1 MNISRRKIIGLAGA
15 ALLLSGIIASCAKE
29 GKTGKNDA
37 YITYFQSWMKVHH
50 PEAAPTGLGIYIMD
64 DKPGTGAAIS
74 DKDKYILVRYTT
86 RDLDGKVNGTTEESI
101 AKQTGSYSVANYYGD
116 DIIMNDPDQTSA
128 GIIEMLKGMKVGGT
142 RKAIIPGWLNVAEK
156 YDTAEDYLKKC
167 TGTEMVCDLTVSG
180 TYEDIYKWEIDTLE
194 RFVARHMA
202 GIDSTYFGYYYKQT
216 KAPIDTVSIP
226 KDSTFC
232 INYTGRLMNGKVF
245 DTTIK
250 DTAKV
255 WGIYSSTKEYKPVYI
270 KKNEDFTKITMASS
284 SGSDGSTV
292 VNGLSFCMSNLK
304 KFEKGIVAF
313 YSVNGYGAKGSGS
326 AIPKYAPI
334 SFEIEVVADPDK

>member
-50 PEAAPTGLGIYIMD
+50 PDAKPSGLGIYIMD

-74 DKDKYILVRYTT
+74 NEDNYILVRYTT
-86 RDLDGKVNGTTEESI
+86 RSLEGKVSGTTEESI
-101 AKQTGSYSVANYYGD
+101 AKQTGSYSEANYYGD
-116 DIIMNDPDQTSA
+116 DIIQNDPKATSA
-128 GIIEMLKGMKVGGT
+128 GIVDMLKGMRVGGSRT
-142 RKAIIPGWLNVAEK
+142 AIIPGWLNVSEK
-156 YDTAEDYLKKC
+156 YDTAEEYLNKC
-167 TGTEMVCDLTVSG
+167 TGTEMVCELKVTG
-180 TYEDIYKWEIDTLE
+180 TYKDIYDWEIDTLE
-194 RFVARHMA
+194 RYVARNMA
-202 GIDSTYFGYYYKQT
+202 KIDSTYYGYYYQQT

-226 KDSTFC
+226 NDSTFC

-255 WGIYSSTKEYKPVYI
+255 WGIYSTTKEYKPVYI
-270 KKNEDFTKITMASS
+270 KKNSDFTNITMASS
-284 SGSDGSTV
+284 NGSDGSTV
-292 VNGLSFCMSNLK
+292 VNGFSYCMSNLK
-304 KFEKGIVAF
+304 KFEKGVVAF
-313 YSVNGYGAKGSGS
+313 YSVHGYGAKGSGS
-326 AIPKYAPI
+326 AIPKFAPI